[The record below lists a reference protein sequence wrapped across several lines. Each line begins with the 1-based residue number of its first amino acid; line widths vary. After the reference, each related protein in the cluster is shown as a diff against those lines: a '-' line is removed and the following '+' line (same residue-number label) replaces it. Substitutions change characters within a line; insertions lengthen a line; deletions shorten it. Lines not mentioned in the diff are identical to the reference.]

1 MADKFSPGL
10 GWCCRVIQNYIRIWE
25 IRCCYQGSVAIGVRY
40 VPVRTLHRSPVHPI
54 EVCKTLAAALQ
65 THTFTNDICNWVL
78 LSGLGPPAI
87 GTTHAAGR
95 HVLYGFT
102 GYLFML
108 LRRKA
113 VIPMVCDQLLLPRPL
128 ARPKYLCPAFAAAFR
143 LYTFTNNISNLVLS
157 SGLGPPANGV
167 KDGPAHTLHRS
178 PGTANTFCGLGL
190 MLSGPLYLK
199 P

>member
-1 MADKFSPGL
+1 MADKLSSGL
-10 GWCCRVIQNYIRIWE
+10 GWCCRVIQIYIQIWE

-54 EVCKTLAAALQ
+54 EVCQTLAAELQ

-87 GTTHAAGR
+87 GTTHAAAR

-113 VIPMVCDQLLLPRPL
+113 VIPMVCDGVDRWTAHYIALRHSPGCMPGLGWVGAKLLP
-128 ARPKYLCPAFAAAFR
+128 ARKP
-143 LYTFTNNISNLVLS
+143 
-157 SGLGPPANGV
+157 
-167 KDGPAHTLHRS
+167 HRS
-178 PGTANTFCGLGL
+178 PARPTNFRRAWIGVVRSYRITNELGN
-190 MLSGPLYLK
+190 
-199 P
+199 